1 MLGLK
6 WLRDDEGEGEKGHLR
21 FEEEVWGKKNR
32 NQTACLEGKNVA
44 ESKLVFHVKG
54 NS

>member
-21 FEEEVWGKKNR
+21 FEEEVWEKKPETKPPVWR
-32 NQTACLEGKNVA
+32 VRM
-44 ESKLVFHVKG
+44 
-54 NS
+54 